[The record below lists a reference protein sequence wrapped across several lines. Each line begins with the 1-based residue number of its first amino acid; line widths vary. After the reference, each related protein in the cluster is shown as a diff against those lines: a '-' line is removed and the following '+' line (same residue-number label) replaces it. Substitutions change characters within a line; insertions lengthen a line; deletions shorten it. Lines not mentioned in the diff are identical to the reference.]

1 MVTVTLPPYVEYI
14 GGKQSY
20 DIEQYSQYASNVTI
34 SVDLAPFMGTLIQTI
49 TLPESLVSMGE
60 KPFYGANHLKTI
72 YSKAKN
78 PPALWTG
85 LGVDGCKIY
94 VPRESV
100 DAYKTAETWKQYAD
114 YIEGYDFE

>member
-1 MVTVTLPPYVEYI
+1 VESI
-14 GGKQSY
+14 RGKQSY
-20 DIEQYSQYASNVTI
+20 AIEQYSQYSSNVTI
-34 SVDLAPFMGTLIQTI
+34 RVDLAPFMGTLIQTI
-49 TLPESLVSMGE
+49 TLPESLVSMGGE
-60 KPFYGANHLKTI
+60 PFYGANHLKTI

-78 PPALWTG
+78 PPTLYTG